1 MEVILYIFVV
11 IFFLLAIGFVYTLIK
26 DFKEIVRGIVNS
38 CKPQLFYPITW
49 VLSPI
54 WLIGKMVDFI
64 FGLEIIDKSNDYESH
79 RPEKYSS
86 KKNLSMDFINGDK
99 IIVSGTS
106 VSKTRNYDRSN
117 RIYLTLDLN
126 LNEVIIQNLKNFK
139 KITKNEILDEFGYD
153 LLEDN
158 ENKAKE
164 FLSEKI
170 IRNDTDLII
179 SNAICNLSDI
189 LSIEKFINSANKSI
203 DRVYIPSIERRKKSL
218 LKSQEDYRNHS
229 RWIDEPPGR
238 LEELY
243 EEFTHTLEQLKIG
256 LEKTN
261 IEVVEI

>member
-1 MEVILYIFVV
+1 
-11 IFFLLAIGFVYTLIK
+11 
-26 DFKEIVRGIVNS
+26 
-38 CKPQLFYPITW
+38 
-49 VLSPI
+49 
-54 WLIGKMVDFI
+54 
-64 FGLEIIDKSNDYESH
+64 
-79 RPEKYSS
+79 
-86 KKNLSMDFINGDK
+86 MDFINGDK

-126 LNEVIIQNLKNFK
+126 LNEVIIRNLKNFK

-203 DRVYIPSIERRKKSL
+203 DRVYIPSTERRKKSL

-243 EEFTHTLEQLKIG
+243 EEYTNTLEQLKSG